1 MKVCIF
7 GAGAIGSNL
16 AVRLLRSKRHE
27 VSVVARG
34 AHLEAIRVRGLTL
47 REAGIDHTER
57 PFAATDRP
65 ETLSP
70 QDCVIVTLKAH
81 SMPAVAGD
89 IAGLLAP
96 EGFAVFA
103 VNGIPWWWRHGH
115 DGAASTLPLLD
126 PQGALWSQVRPERA
140 LGCVVDSANEIVEP
154 GLVLN
159 KRANNWVLGEPDR
172 SSSQRLAAACELF
185 SLEGAQG
192 RIADDI
198 RYEIWCKLALNVANS
213 PVSALTTLGSNAC
226 SEDAELRSLKQQ
238 LMRELVDIAA
248 AHGYDI
254 SDRIDVDRATLP
266 VPGIGPGSRPSMAQD
281 VLAGRPMEVE
291 AILGQPLAMAR
302 EAGVATPA
310 LEVVCALVRGR
321 DRALRAG
328 Q

>member
-27 VSVVARG
+27 VSVVTRG
-34 AHLEAIRVRGLTL
+34 AHLEAIRKRGLTL
-47 REAGIDHTER
+47 REAGVDHTEH
-57 PFAATDRP
+57 PHAATDNGAALP
-65 ETLSP
+65 P

-89 IAGLLAP
+89 MARLFAP
-96 EGFAVFA
+96 QGFAVFA
-103 VNGIPWWWRHGH
+103 VNGIPWWWQYGLS
-115 DGAASTLPLLD
+115 GAPSTLPLLD
-126 PQGALWSQVRPERA
+126 PQGALWSQVRPARV

-154 GLVLN
+154 GVVLN
-159 KRANNWVLGEPDR
+159 KRANNWVLGEPDG
-172 SSSQRLAAACELF
+172 SSSARLAAACELF
-185 SLEGAQG
+185 SLEGAHG
-192 RIADDI
+192 RIAADI

-226 SEDAELRSLKQQ
+226 SEDTDLRLLKQQ
-238 LMRELVDIAA
+238 LMRELVAIAA
-248 AHGYDI
+248 AHGCDI
-254 SDRIDVDRATLP
+254 SNRIDVDRATLP

-291 AILGQPLAMAR
+291 ALLGQPLAMAR

-310 LEVVCALVRGR
+310 LEMVCALVRGR

-328 Q
+328 P